1 MLLLLH
7 RSFVTMSFSEQTVF
21 LSNYYVT
28 LSFSQVTRSLVY
40 FNNICSFS
48 NIIFVSFTQ
57 NSYLCS
63 DILSIIRFNSGD
75 LL

>member
-40 FNNICSFS
+40 L
-48 NIIFVSFTQ
+48 FTRLLQ
-57 NSYLCS
+57 QYL
-63 DILSIIRFNSGD
+63 
-75 LL
+75 